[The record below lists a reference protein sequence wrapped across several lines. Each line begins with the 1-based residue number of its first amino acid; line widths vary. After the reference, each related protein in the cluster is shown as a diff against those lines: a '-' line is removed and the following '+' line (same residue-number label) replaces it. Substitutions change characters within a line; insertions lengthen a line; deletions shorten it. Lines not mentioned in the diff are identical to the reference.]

1 MALAA
6 LMAKRLE
13 SRREHDIV
21 MRTLVDSVK
30 RKLNHSETIV
40 PVSPLRAHSSAIRC
54 SAARFTSKEWR
65 KRAIASSNV
74 TCLTAISNLVLVVSR
89 CKSRYKYLKH
99 QRKREKNDEIAI
111 ILESIQPLFYH
122 YLSPAIH
129 IDAAACG
136 WRSEATAGE
145 VERLMVGGMMED

>member
-6 LMAKRLE
+6 LMAKRLG

-74 TCLTAISNLVLVVSR
+74 TCLTAISNLVLVVSGR
-89 CKSRYKYLKH
+89 KCRYKYLNH
-99 QRKREKNDEIAI
+99 QKKRGKNHEIAI
-111 ILESIQPLFYH
+111 ILESIHLYFIITLRPPITYSGLWDLKLCILIWLKANDCVPLG
-122 YLSPAIH
+122 A
-129 IDAAACG
+129 
-136 WRSEATAGE
+136 
-145 VERLMVGGMMED
+145 